1 MLSEPSLIKVCDKQQ
16 KRETIV
22 KQITLRGQ
30 RNRKVSTILFVIQMF
45 CKSYLKGVY
54 YQTFILYM
62 YIDIDKTYDGRCAA
76 FRKLYDEVKTGI
88 YKMAKKGYKK
98 TKGPFNP
105 YLIHFL
111 AHTLLYPEGG
121 CRYEN
126 IDDVEYEINSLY
138 RNNRIPPDLLPPL
151 VYMLLDTKKLEM
163 DDIAFKIAQ
172 PGHCN
177 MLSAYQCRTYEKTWV
192 KRVAPYVSDAMRE
205 QNQKNKQISR

>member
-1 MLSEPSLIKVCDKQQ
+1 M
-16 KRETIV
+16 
-22 KQITLRGQ
+22 
-30 RNRKVSTILFVIQMF
+30 
-45 CKSYLKGVY
+45 
-54 YQTFILYM
+54 
-62 YIDIDKTYDGRCAA
+62 
-76 FRKLYDEVKTGI
+76 
-88 YKMAKKGYKK
+88 
-98 TKGPFNP
+98 
-105 YLIHFL
+105 
-111 AHTLLYPEGG
+111 
-121 CRYEN
+121 
-126 IDDVEYEINSLY
+126 EYEINSLY